1 MEGSGRDGWNGLGW
15 IRMGWDGWMNEGE
28 GKKEGKKERK
38 KLRFRRQRRRLALGF
53 RRIEDDG

>member
-1 MEGSGRDGWNGLGW
+1 MNQGGRDGWNGLGW

-38 KLRFRRQRRRLALGF
+38 KKMADPFF
-53 RRIEDDG
+53 